1 MFDIKTVKYILIN
14 FNKTVV
20 TTTGGIILVK
30 GAVDIAEDLVC
41 QDYIYLTVDCIGV
54 CADGLTCATAFIP
67 VLNLTSVVT
76 IPI

>member
-1 MFDIKTVKYILIN
+1 
-14 FNKTVV
+14 
-20 TTTGGIILVK
+20 VK